1 MRLGRLLPLSV
12 ALVQNINIL
21 TLGNPDGVGVFFP
34 EGLLGTITK
43 PTGYNA
49 SDPADQDFPSSAST
63 DASKFDSQVLFTRSQ
78 IGSLVVK

>member
-34 EGLLGTITK
+34 EGAAWHHHQAYRLQCKRSCRPGFSQLGF
-43 PTGYNA
+43 N
-49 SDPADQDFPSSAST
+49 
-63 DASKFDSQVLFTRSQ
+63 
-78 IGSLVVK
+78 